1 MQRCVLV
8 LSLKMKILF
17 LFLITSM
24 STNFQ
29 FYETIKVIEN
39 IEIRK
44 YDEHIIASHI
54 SKDNQNN
61 NFSIL
66 ANYIFGNNSKSET
79 IGMTSPVIL
88 DKKTNKMSFIMP
100 ERYLISNLPIPTNK
114 EISIEVCKESYKAV
128 IKYGG
133 YTNSKKENK
142 MIKTLKSKLEE
153 NNIIFFDDFEV
164 LVYQS
169 PYKILNRKNE
179 IIVSIN
185 YDN

>member
-1 MQRCVLV
+1 
-8 LSLKMKILF
+8 
-17 LFLITSM
+17 M
-24 STNFQ
+24 SNNFQ
-29 FYETIKVIEN
+29 FYETVQIIEN

-44 YDEHIIASHI
+44 YDEQIVASHI

-66 ANYIFGNNSKSET
+66 ANYIFGNNCRSEK
-79 IGMTSPVIL
+79 IGMTSPVIIN
-88 DKKTNKMSFIMP
+88 KKTNKMSFIMP
-100 ERYLISNLPIPTNK
+100 ERYLISNLPTPKNK
-114 EISIEVCKESYKAV
+114 EVVIETYKKSHKAV

-133 YTNSKKENK
+133 YTNSKKEDK
-142 MIKTLKSKLEE
+142 MISILKSKLKQ
-153 NNIIFFDDFEV
+153 NNIIFFGDFEI

-179 IIVSIN
+179 IIVSIY

>member
-1 MQRCVLV
+1 
-8 LSLKMKILF
+8 MKILF
-17 LFLITSM
+17 LLLVTCM

-29 FYETIKVIEN
+29 FYETIQVIEN

-44 YDEHIIASHI
+44 YDEQIIASHF
-54 SKDNQNN
+54 SKDNSNN

-79 IGMTSPVIL
+79 IGMTSPVII

-100 ERYLISNLPIPTNK
+100 ERYKISSLPVPTNK
-114 EISIEVCKESYKAV
+114 DILIDIYQESFKAV

-133 YTNSKKENK
+133 YTNSAKEDK
-142 MIKTLKSKLEE
+142 MIRILKSKLEE
-153 NNIIFFDDFEV
+153 NNIIFSDDFEV

-169 PYKILNRKNE
+169 PYKFLNRKNE

-185 YDN
+185 HDY

>member
-1 MQRCVLV
+1 
-8 LSLKMKILF
+8 
-17 LFLITSM
+17 M

-29 FYETIKVIEN
+29 FYETIQVIEN

-44 YDEHIIASHI
+44 YDEQIIASHI

-79 IGMTSPVIL
+79 IGI

-100 ERYLISNLPIPTNK
+100 ERYKISSLPVPTNK
-114 EISIEVCKESYKAV
+114 DILIDIYEESYKAV

-133 YTNSKKENK
+133 YTNSKKEDK
-142 MIKTLKSKLEE
+142 MIRILKSKLEE
-153 NNIIFFDDFEV
+153 NNIIFSDDFEV

-169 PYKILNRKNE
+169 PYKFLNRKNE

-185 YDN
+185 HDY

>member
-1 MQRCVLV
+1 
-8 LSLKMKILF
+8 MKTLF
-17 LFLITSM
+17 FLLFISM
-24 STNFQ
+24 STNFE
-29 FYETIKVIEN
+29 FYETVQFIEN
-39 IEIRK
+39 VEIRK
-44 YDEHIIASHI
+44 YDEQIIASHV
-54 SKDNQNN
+54 SKNNSNN

-66 ANYIFGNNSKSET
+66 ANYIFGSNSKSET

-88 DKKTNKMSFIMP
+88 DKKNNKMSFIMP
-100 ERYLISNLPIPTNK
+100 KRYNISNLPAPKNK
-114 EISIEVCKESYKAV
+114 EILIDIYKESYKAV

-133 YTNSKKENK
+133 YTNSTKEDK
-142 MIKTLKSKLEE
+142 MIKILKSKLEE
-153 NNIIFFDDFEV
+153 NNIIFSDDFEV

>member
-1 MQRCVLV
+1 
-8 LSLKMKILF
+8 
-17 LFLITSM
+17 M
-24 STNFQ
+24 STYFQ
-29 FYETIKVIEN
+29 FYETIQVIEN

-44 YDEHIIASHI
+44 YDEQIIASHI
-54 SKDNQNN
+54 SKDNQSN

-100 ERYLISNLPIPTNK
+100 ERYIISSLPIPSNK
-114 EISIEVCKESYKAV
+114 EISIEVCKESYKAA

-142 MIKTLKSKLEE
+142 MIKTLKTKLEE

>member
-1 MQRCVLV
+1 
-8 LSLKMKILF
+8 MKIYILLF
-17 LFLITSM
+17 VSIM
-24 STNFQ
+24 STNPQ
-29 FYETIKVIEN
+29 LYETVKIIEN

-44 YDEHIIASHI
+44 YNKQIIASHI
-54 SKDNQNN
+54 SVDKQSN

-79 IGMTSPVIL
+79 IGMTSPVII
-88 DKKTNKMSFIMP
+88 DKKSNKMSFIMP
-100 ERYLISNLPIPTNK
+100 ERYKISSLPTPANK
-114 EISIEVCKESYKAV
+114 EILIETYKESYKAA

-133 YTNSKKENK
+133 YTNTIKENN
-142 MIKTLKSKLEE
+142 MIKILKNKLKE